1 MYILTVLEAG
11 SPRGRGWQVW
21 FLLRRWLTEGSLPTV
36 STHGLFSV
44 CPSLVSL
51 CVQISRL
58 NEDTSQTGL
67 SPIQMASFLLNHLI
81 KNPISKYAEGGQ
93 ILND

>member
-1 MYILTVLEAG
+1 MVLEAE
-11 SPRGRGWQVW
+11 SPRASCWQVV
-21 FLLRRWLTEGSLPTV
+21 FPRGLSPCLAGGHLSY
-36 STHGLFSV
+36 GLF
-44 CPSLVSL
+44 PEQAPLVSL

-81 KNPISKYAEGGQ
+81 KNPISKYAVGGQ